1 MITMIILN
9 VVVLGL
15 ISYHYFKKNFTIVDL
30 ETWNTVAD
38 FYNEHQD
45 DTEEKAGGC
54 GFFFDQ
60 IQDVDIEEEQDDEED
75 EEDE

>member
-1 MITMIILN
+1 MIITMIVLN

-15 ISYHYFKKNFTIVDL
+15 ISYHYFRKNFTIVDL

-45 DTEEKAGGC
+45 DGETASGM

-60 IQDVDIEEEQDDEED
+60 IQDVDIEEEQEDDED
-75 EEDE
+75 EE